1 MEEAAVT
8 ELWMLG
14 VIGVMVVYAVAVFI
28 GISKNGK
35 PKADNQ

>member
-8 ELWMLG
+8 KLWMLG

-35 PKADNQ
+35 PESEQ